1 MNDKIMILD
10 GNSLLFRAF
19 YAMPP
24 LKTKKGQ
31 YTNAVYGFL
40 SMLYKLLDTYS
51 PEYICVAFDPKK
63 PSFRHEQY
71 KEYKATRAKAPDELV
86 EQFQLIRDVLDI
98 HNIKC
103 VEIDGFEADD
113 VAGTF
118 ANVAKEL
125 VDEIYLVTSD
135 KDYLQLID
143 ENIKVI
149 LTKKGVTNTEEMNV
163 EEMNN
168 QYGITPL
175 QFIDLKALMGD
186 QSDNIPGVSGVG
198 EKTALKLIQEYNN
211 LDNLYE
217 NIDNIKGKLKEK
229 LENDKMQAYMSQTL
243 ATIITDIP
251 VDFNLDEYKVMEPDY
266 KKLSDLY
273 DELEFRTFKK
283 RIAEE
288 KVQSA
293 TETQMSLFDN
303 GDDKSDTITNKNSDV
318 IVNKNSVRINY
329 IEAEDD
335 IKNIVNNINKSKKA
349 AIKFLLD
356 SDRALYSKLI
366 ALGISDGTEI
376 YYIDSDKISEEKL
389 LSSFKDIFESDEIS
403 VIGHSLKNEVIYL
416 MKQKIELN
424 CISFDS
430 EIGKYLLNP
439 SDSSYA
445 IDKIAYEYL
454 KEELLSE
461 NDILGTGRSKISFK
475 ELNLDKKKEYI
486 YNYLS
491 TVTRCESLMKTEIKE
506 LQMNELYENI
516 ELPLIEVL
524 GYMEYVG
531 FKLDLKVLES
541 LGTHF
546 NEKIQY
552 LEKEIYEMAGEKFNI
567 NSPKQLAVILF
578 EKLGLPVIKK
588 TKTGVSTDAEVL
600 DRLKSEHE
608 IVGSIVEYRQMVKL
622 NSTYVEGLK
631 NVIDAKTGRVH
642 SVFNQTIAA
651 TGRISSTEPNL
662 QNIPT
667 RTNEG
672 RELRKAFV
680 AEEGYVLCDADYS
693 QIELRVLAHLANE
706 QNLIDAFLNHEDI
719 HTKTASQVFHVD
731 IEDVTPIMRSRAK
744 AVNFG
749 IVYGISDFGLSRDLN
764 IPRKESKQYIENYLS
779 FYSNIDKYMK
789 DIVEFGKKDGY
800 VTTYFGRRRYIP
812 ELSSRN
818 FNIRSFGERIALNTP
833 VQGTAADIIKAA
845 MVGVYKK
852 LKDNNMKSRLILQ
865 VHDELIVEAVTEE
878 LNEVKVIIKEEME
891 NVVDN
896 FKVRLESD
904 INVGGSWYEAK

>member
-1 MNDKIMILD
+1 MILD

-40 SMLYKLLDTYS
+40 SMLYKILDTYS

-118 ANVAKEL
+118 ANAAKEL
-125 VDEIYLVTSD
+125 VNEIYLVTSD

-251 VDFNLDEYKVMEPDY
+251 IDFNLDEYKVMEPDY

-376 YYIDSDKISEEKL
+376 YYIDSDKISEEKI
-389 LSSFKDIFESDEIS
+389 LSSFTDIFESDEIS
-403 VIGHSLKNEVIYL
+403 VIGHGLKNEVIYL

-667 RTNEG
+667 RTDEG

-680 AEEGYVLCDADYS
+680 AEDGYVLCDADYS

-764 IPRKESKQYIENYLS
+764 IPRKESKQYIENYLL

>member
-1 MNDKIMILD
+1 M
-10 GNSLLFRAF
+10 
-19 YAMPP
+19 
-24 LKTKKGQ
+24 
-31 YTNAVYGFL
+31 
-40 SMLYKLLDTYS
+40 
-51 PEYICVAFDPKK
+51 
-63 PSFRHEQY
+63 
-71 KEYKATRAKAPDELV
+71 
-86 EQFQLIRDVLDI
+86 
-98 HNIKC
+98 
-103 VEIDGFEADD
+103 
-113 VAGTF
+113 
-118 ANVAKEL
+118 
-125 VDEIYLVTSD
+125 
-135 KDYLQLID
+135 
-143 ENIKVI
+143 
-149 LTKKGVTNTEEMNV
+149 
-163 EEMNN
+163 
-168 QYGITPL
+168 
-175 QFIDLKALMGD
+175 
-186 QSDNIPGVSGVG
+186 
-198 EKTALKLIQEYNN
+198 
-211 LDNLYE
+211 
-217 NIDNIKGKLKEK
+217 
-229 LENDKMQAYMSQTL
+229 
-243 ATIITDIP
+243 
-251 VDFNLDEYKVMEPDY
+251 
-266 KKLSDLY
+266 
-273 DELEFRTFKK
+273 
-283 RIAEE
+283 
-288 KVQSA
+288 
-293 TETQMSLFDN
+293 
-303 GDDKSDTITNKNSDV
+303 
-318 IVNKNSVRINY
+318 
-329 IEAEDD
+329 
-335 IKNIVNNINKSKKA
+335 
-349 AIKFLLD
+349 
-356 SDRALYSKLI
+356 
-366 ALGISDGTEI
+366 
-376 YYIDSDKISEEKL
+376 DSDKISEEKI
-389 LSSFKDIFESDEIS
+389 LSSFTDIFESDEIS
-403 VIGHSLKNEVIYL
+403 VIGHGLKNEVIYL

-491 TVTRCESLMKTEIKE
+491 TVTRCERVMKTEIKE

-667 RTNEG
+667 RTDEG

-680 AEEGYVLCDADYS
+680 AEDGYVLCDADYS

-764 IPRKESKQYIENYLS
+764 IPRKESKQYIENYLL

-852 LKDNNMKSRLILQ
+852 LKDNNMKSRLIVQ

>member
-1 MNDKIMILD
+1 MNNKIMILD

-118 ANVAKEL
+118 ANAAKEL
-125 VDEIYLVTSD
+125 VNEIYLVTSD

-186 QSDNIPGVSGVG
+186 QSYNIPGVSGVG

-217 NIDNIKGKLKEK
+217 NIDNINGKLKEK

-251 VDFNLDEYKVMEPDY
+251 IDFNLDEYKVMEPDY

-356 SDRALYSKLI
+356 CDRALYSKII
-366 ALGISDGTEI
+366 ALG
-376 YYIDSDKISEEKL
+376 
-389 LSSFKDIFESDEIS
+389 
-403 VIGHSLKNEVIYL
+403 
-416 MKQKIELN
+416 
-424 CISFDS
+424 
-430 EIGKYLLNP
+430 
-439 SDSSYA
+439 
-445 IDKIAYEYL
+445 
-454 KEELLSE
+454 
-461 NDILGTGRSKISFK
+461 
-475 ELNLDKKKEYI
+475 
-486 YNYLS
+486 
-491 TVTRCESLMKTEIKE
+491 
-506 LQMNELYENI
+506 
-516 ELPLIEVL
+516 
-524 GYMEYVG
+524 
-531 FKLDLKVLES
+531 
-541 LGTHF
+541 
-546 NEKIQY
+546 
-552 LEKEIYEMAGEKFNI
+552 
-567 NSPKQLAVILF
+567 
-578 EKLGLPVIKK
+578 
-588 TKTGVSTDAEVL
+588 
-600 DRLKSEHE
+600 
-608 IVGSIVEYRQMVKL
+608 
-622 NSTYVEGLK
+622 
-631 NVIDAKTGRVH
+631 
-642 SVFNQTIAA
+642 
-651 TGRISSTEPNL
+651 
-662 QNIPT
+662 
-667 RTNEG
+667 
-672 RELRKAFV
+672 
-680 AEEGYVLCDADYS
+680 
-693 QIELRVLAHLANE
+693 
-706 QNLIDAFLNHEDI
+706 
-719 HTKTASQVFHVD
+719 
-731 IEDVTPIMRSRAK
+731 
-744 AVNFG
+744 
-749 IVYGISDFGLSRDLN
+749 
-764 IPRKESKQYIENYLS
+764 
-779 FYSNIDKYMK
+779 
-789 DIVEFGKKDGY
+789 
-800 VTTYFGRRRYIP
+800 
-812 ELSSRN
+812 
-818 FNIRSFGERIALNTP
+818 
-833 VQGTAADIIKAA
+833 
-845 MVGVYKK
+845 
-852 LKDNNMKSRLILQ
+852 
-865 VHDELIVEAVTEE
+865 
-878 LNEVKVIIKEEME
+878 
-891 NVVDN
+891 
-896 FKVRLESD
+896 
-904 INVGGSWYEAK
+904 